1 MPGGT
6 GINAPAPGDVLE
18 LLPLALAR
26 PGEALAR
33 ARAILD
39 GDPAPYDA
47 SVARQAVG
55 IVLREFGNIGTA
67 VQELR
72 TALRLAVAAGSAD
85 RQADVQATL
94 GIALIK
100 AGRAAPGLAW
110 LDSAARQSRGAQ
122 AGRIRMRRGAALWVL
137 GQHREALAELNTAV
151 VALRRAGDPMW
162 EARALTARALVRLA
176 VGATER
182 ADADLG
188 HAERLWARTSQELE
202 LAYARHNRGL
212 VAFRS
217 GDLPA
222 ALAYFDEAA
231 QLYQALAA
239 PMPDLAIDRC
249 DVLLAAG
256 LGADALA
263 EADLAIGELERAR
276 GQAIK
281 KAELLLVAA
290 GAALG
295 SADPQTAERRAEGA
309 CRLFSSQQRPWWH
322 ARARLVLLQ
331 ARYAAGPAS
340 GWLLR
345 QAERNAESL
354 EALGSGDAPQA
365 RLLAGR
371 IALALARAR
380 VAERHLGIAARAR
393 RHGPALARVNGW
405 LAEALLAESLVA
417 RAGRADARPPAP
429 GPAAP
434 GPAAPGPAAPGPAAP
449 GSAAPGPAAPGSSP
463 RRVLNACRRGFDALD
478 EHRLTLGASELQAQA
493 TARGSE
499 LAALALRQARH
510 AGTSRML
517 LFWSERWRATTLALP
532 TVRPVDDQ
540 ELQADLTALRD
551 ATSRLDKAQAEGA
564 PAPRLQRE
572 QLRLEKSIRARVI
585 RARGSGRAARAG
597 FGAAA
602 LLDELGGHRLIQIVE
617 IGGDLHPLVCGSGQ
631 VRRFTAGSMEDAA
644 REVRFARFSL
654 NRIAH
659 RRGADVPE
667 SALELLH
674 AAGRRL
680 EAVLLGRA
688 SRYLGD
694 GPVVIVPPGRLH
706 AVPWALL
713 PSLRDR
719 VLSVAPS
726 SSAWMRARAAVPA
739 GKDVVLV
746 RGPGLGSR
754 GAEVPAL
761 AAEYGDATVLGDG
774 SATAAQV
781 LAAIDGCLLAHI
793 AAHGSFRADSPLFSS
808 LRLDDGPL
816 TVHDLE
822 RLQNAPHR
830 LILPSCDS
838 GLLAPTGADEL
849 LGLTSA
855 LIPLGTA
862 AIVASVTPVNDA
874 ATVKLMLALHDRLRR
889 GGTLSESLRDARHDL
904 AGRDPAS
911 DPVQT
916 ATGWSFIT
924 LGAG

>member
-6 GINAPAPGDVLE
+6 RIGVPAPGDVLE

-26 PGEALAR
+26 PGEALVQ

-39 GDPAPYDA
+39 RDPTPYDA

-72 TALRLAVAAGSAD
+72 TALRLAVATGSRD

-100 AGRAAPGLAW
+100 AGRAAAGLAS
-110 LDSAARQSRGAQ
+110 LDSAAQQSRGAQ

-137 GQHREALAELNTAV
+137 GRHRDALAELNTAV

-176 VGATER
+176 GGATER

-188 HAERLWARTSQELE
+188 HAERLWALTSQELE

-212 VAFRS
+212 VASRS

-222 ALAYFDEAA
+222 ALVHFDEAA

-249 DVLLAAG
+249 GVLLAAG
-256 LGADALA
+256 LAGDALR
-263 EADLAIGELERAR
+263 EADLAIRALERAR
-276 GQAIK
+276 GQAVK

-295 SADPQTAERRAEGA
+295 SADPQTALRRAEGA

-322 ARARLVLLQ
+322 AHARLVLLQ
-331 ARYAAGPAS
+331 ARHAAGVAS
-340 GWLLR
+340 GALLR

-354 EALGSGDAPQA
+354 EALGSGDAQQA

-371 IALALARAR
+371 IALAQGRTR
-380 VAERHLGIAARAR
+380 EAERHLGLAGRAR
-393 RHGPALARVNGW
+393 RRGPALARVSGW
-405 LAEALLAESLVA
+405 LAEALLAEALLA
-417 RAGRADARPPAP
+417 QAGPADARPAEPALTGP
-429 GPAAP
+429 GA
-434 GPAAPGPAAPGPAAP
+434 
-449 GSAAPGPAAPGSSP
+449 SP

-478 EHRLTLGASELQAQA
+478 DHRLTLGASELRAQA

-499 LAALALRQARH
+499 LAALALRQART
-510 AGTSRML
+510 AGTPRML

-532 TVRPVDDQ
+532 PVRPVDDQ

-551 ATSRLDKAQAEGA
+551 ATSRLEKAQAEGA

-572 QLRLEKSIRARVI
+572 QLRLEKAIRARAI
-585 RARGSGRAARAG
+585 RARGSGRADRVG

-602 LLDELGGHRLIQIVE
+602 LLDELGGGRLIQIVE
-617 IGGDLHPLVCGSGQ
+617 IGGELHPLVCGSGQ
-631 VRRFTAGSMEDAA
+631 VRRFTAGSMENAA
-644 REVRFARFSL
+644 REVTFARFGL

-659 RRGADVPE
+659 CLGANVPE
-667 SALELLH
+667 GSLELLR

-680 EAVLLGRA
+680 EEVLLGPA
-688 SRYLGD
+688 SRHLGD

-761 AAEYGDATVLGDG
+761 AAEYGDATVLGGG

-781 LAAIDGCLLAHI
+781 LGAIDGCLLAHI
-793 AAHGSFRADSPLFSS
+793 AAHGRFRADSPLFSS

-822 RLQNAPHR
+822 RLRSAPHR

-862 AIVASVTPVNDA
+862 GIVASVTRVNDD
-874 ATVKLMLALHDRLRR
+874 ATVKLMQALHDRLRR
-889 GGTLSESLRDARHDL
+889 GGTLSESLRAARCDL
-904 AGRDPAS
+904 GERGDRDLGD

-916 ATGWSFIT
+916 ATGWSFIA